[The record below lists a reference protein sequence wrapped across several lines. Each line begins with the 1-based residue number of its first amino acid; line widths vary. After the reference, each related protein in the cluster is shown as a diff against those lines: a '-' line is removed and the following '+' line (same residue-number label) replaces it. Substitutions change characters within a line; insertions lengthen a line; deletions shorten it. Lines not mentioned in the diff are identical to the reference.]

1 LTWRRL
7 WNPTVPAL
15 TSGENGAR
23 TPQWLRP
30 IEKQVNQE
38 GVDHLQTFMG
48 LRPRHFDF
56 DLEAQANELGSQIIM
71 VNFGTVCEI
80 SGAYTPQREGGRF
93 FIPLPSGRGLG
104 EGTSQVA

>member
-1 LTWRRL
+1 
-7 WNPTVPAL
+7 VPAL

-30 IEKQVNQE
+30 IEKEVNQE
-38 GVDHLQTFMG
+38 GVDHLQAFMG
-48 LRPRHFDF
+48 LRPRHFDC
-56 DLEAQANELGSQIIM
+56 DLEALANELDSQIIM

-93 FIPLPSGRGLG
+93 FIPLPSGRRFG
-104 EGTSQVA
+104 EGTLQVA